1 MAQFSLSPSVSIKE
15 EDFSAIIPSVATSI
29 GAYAGKF
36 TWGPCFER
44 TTVDSETT
52 LIKLFGKPVDANA
65 TDWYSA
71 ANYLSYSNFLKL
83 VRVVDSTAKNA
94 VAAGTATQ
102 IQNETQFFGTDIT
115 TLASN
120 KWLARFPGALG
131 NALEV
136 SMADSATFN
145 TWKYRSVFSSAD
157 SGVTTSKTTTVTGT
171 GNTTTGSAVVSN
183 VDVTA
188 GKLVVGQSITM
199 TGFTGTPTIVSID
212 NSTTITLSAAA
223 TANGTGV
230 ALSGTISQS
239 ITTWAGSPKTSDF
252 VAAAGGSNDELHIVV
267 VDKTGA
273 FTGTKGT
280 ILEKWAGL
288 SKAVDAKTAD
298 GASSYYREVIN
309 RGSQYVYTTAHE
321 TLSAGTMGSASTTA
335 FGNLTAAATYTFT
348 GGDDAFAAV
357 TDDDRIAGFAL
368 FRDPEVVDVS
378 LVFGGEGSEN
388 VADYLI
394 DQIGEYRRDCVV
406 FVSPPMATVVNNAG
420 QEEADII
427 DFRNKIN
434 SSSYAVMDTGWKYQ
448 YDRYNDKYRWVPLNA
463 DVAGLCASVDTIAD
477 PWWSPAG
484 FNRGYI
490 KNVVKLA
497 WNPSSKAQRDN
508 LYQLGINPVA
518 TFPGL
523 GTVLY
528 GDKTL
533 QAKPSAFDRIN
544 VRRLFIILEKAIATY
559 SKFVLFE
566 FNDAI
571 TRTRFINTVTPY
583 LRDIQ
588 GRRGIYDFKV
598 LADETVNTPEV
609 IDSNAFVAKIL
620 VKPSKSINYIQ
631 LNFVAVA
638 TGTSF
643 EEIS

>member
-15 EDFSAIIPSVATSI
+15 EDFSAIIPSVATAI

-36 TWGPCFER
+36 QWGPCFER

-52 LIKLFGKPVDANA
+52 LIKLFGKPVDGNA
-65 TDWYSA
+65 TDWYTA

-83 VRVVDSTAKNA
+83 VRVVDTTALNA
-94 VAAGTATQ
+94 VAAGSASQ
-102 IQNETQFFGTDIT
+102 IKNETHFFETDIS
-115 TLASN
+115 TLAAN

-131 NALEV
+131 NSLEV
-136 SMADSATFN
+136 SMADSNTFN
-145 TWKYRSVFSSAD
+145 TWKYRSVFSSSD
-157 SGVTTSKTTTVTGT
+157 SAVTTSKVTTVTGT
-171 GNTTTGSAVVSN
+171 GDTTLGSAVVAN
-183 VDVTA
+183 INVTA
-188 GKLVVGQSITM
+188 GKLVVGQAITM
-199 TGFTGTPTIVSID
+199 TGFAGTPTILSID
-212 NSTTITLSAAA
+212 NTTTVTLSANA
-223 TANGTGV
+223 TATGAAV
-230 ALSGTISQS
+230 ALSGTITQS
-239 ITTWAGSPKTSDF
+239 ITTWAGAPKTSDF
-252 VAAAGGSNDELHIVV
+252 VAAAGGSNDELHVV
-267 VDKTGA
+267 VIDKNGA

-280 ILEKWAGL
+280 VLEKWEGL
-288 SKAVDAKTAD
+288 SKAVDAKKAD
-298 GASSYYREVIN
+298 GSTSYYREAIN

-321 TLSAGTMGSASTTA
+321 SLSSGTMGSASSTA
-335 FGNLTAAATYTFT
+335 FGNLTSAATYTFSN
-348 GGDDAFAAV
+348 GADAFAAV
-357 TDDDRIAGFAL
+357 TDDDKIAGFAL

-378 LVFGGEGSEN
+378 LVIGGECSEN

-394 DQIGEYRRDCVV
+394 DNIGEYRRDCVV

-427 DFRNKIN
+427 DFRNKLN
-434 SSSYAVMDTGWKYQ
+434 SSSYSVMDTGWKYQ

-463 DVAGLCASVDTIAD
+463 DVAGLCANVDAVAD

-528 GDKTL
+528 GDKTM

-571 TRTRFINTVTPY
+571 TRTRFVNTVIPY

-609 IDSNAFVAKIL
+609 IDSNAFVAKIMI
-620 VKPSKSINYIQ
+620 KPARSINFIT

-643 EEIS
+643 EEVS